1 MYFLFLIAGLSFAER
16 NIERDFR
23 IAESATIIGGT
34 FAVVS
39 TVSYRRAK
47 KIEDQ
52 MLRES
57 NNFSYNELLQ
67 TYKGHRSQYIV
78 AVPATILFSGLAVA
92 LYTRRN
98 IQKSNFFTSS
108 PQRTSNFTDA
118 SSTSEVGSEKKMNQR
133 DVAQRESSDKESLQR
148 YKKIVDFW
156 KKEDFLQ
163 ESQNDTKPSDQS
175 ANEQRTSEELENNKE
190 SEKSKES
197 ETNKKTN
204 SDDLSQEQQETDQ

>member
-1 MYFLFLIAGLSFAER
+1 VQFLFLIAGWSFAER

-39 TVSYRRAK
+39 TVSYRRAR

-57 NNFSYNELLQ
+57 NNYNYNELLQ
-67 TYKGHRSQYIV
+67 TYKGHRNQYIV

-98 IQKSNFFTSS
+98 IQKSNFFISS
-108 PQRTSNFTDA
+108 PQRNSNLTEG
-118 SSTSEVGSEKKMNQR
+118 SSTIALGSEEKTNQE
-133 DVAQRESSDKESLQR
+133 DVVQRESSDKEFLQR

-163 ESQNDTKPSDQS
+163 GAQNNTKASEQS
-175 ANEQRTSEELENNKE
+175 SSEQITSEEFEKNKE
-190 SEKSKES
+190 T

-204 SDDLSQEQQETDQ
+204 SDDLSQEQRETDQ

>member
-1 MYFLFLIAGLSFAER
+1 MQFLFLIAGWSFAER

-39 TVSYRRAK
+39 TVSYRRAR

-57 NNFSYNELLQ
+57 NNYNYNELLQ
-67 TYKGHRSQYIV
+67 TYKGHRNQYIV

-98 IQKSNFFTSS
+98 IQKSNFFISS
-108 PQRTSNFTDA
+108 PQRNSNLTEG
-118 SSTSEVGSEKKMNQR
+118 SSTIALGSEEKTNQE
-133 DVAQRESSDKESLQR
+133 DVVQRESSDKEFLQR

-163 ESQNDTKPSDQS
+163 GAQNNTKASEQS
-175 ANEQRTSEELENNKE
+175 SSEQITSEEFEKNKE
-190 SEKSKES
+190 T

-204 SDDLSQEQQETDQ
+204 SDDLSQEQRETDQ